1 MATLDELVGKLRTD
15 ERYNESAE
23 LLASFRDIDPEKLV
37 YLERVVSV
45 FRRIQRYVLYEYKRS
60 YPNIFGTPTPISEL
74 SKERLNDYLK
84 QWLRTIKSLKITLLS
99 EGILNYELERT
110 DDEEYT
116 ESGIIT
122 PELTEAIIGRE
133 ENEFYVKVV
142 RKVMDNVKKERE
154 KYVRKIWLDEKK
166 KMVVLDENDK
176 KLIPY
181 ENILSLLTEIKGY
194 PTFGETEF
202 NLVAPLFDDLGDIQN
217 KGYLLHLIGRLYSP
231 ELKEYASRVIQS
243 KASTLAKCFMLQQP

>member
-1 MATLDELVGKLRTD
+1 M
-15 ERYNESAE
+15 
-23 LLASFRDIDPEKLV
+23 ID
-37 YLERVVSV
+37 
-45 FRRIQRYVLYEYKRS
+45 Q
-60 YPNIFGTPTPISEL
+60 

-142 RKVMDNVKKERE
+142 RKVMDNVKKELVKALKEIGEAIKADLIAEGIE
-154 KYVRKIWLDEKK
+154 KEEKIKFIPFFISFKK
-166 KMVVLDENDK
+166 KNIPNMKKNKAKFASKAIRENCK
-176 KLIPY
+176 CQGEMASSKAAAKPTR
-181 ENILSLLTEIKGY
+181 LSLTS
-194 PTFGETEF
+194 
-202 NLVAPLFDDLGDIQN
+202 Q
-217 KGYLLHLIGRLYSP
+217 
-231 ELKEYASRVIQS
+231 
-243 KASTLAKCFMLQQP
+243 